1 MSARQVEALYV
12 ADLGIHMTPI
22 IDDHFEL
29 GRTSLNCGEE
39 DTYLEMSARR
49 RRTKESQD
57 VDTKLSRSSIRGVE

>member
-12 ADLGIHMTPI
+12 ADLDIHMTPI
-22 IDDHFEL
+22 GDDHFEL

-39 DTYLEMSARR
+39 DTYLEMSPKR